1 MHDTSS
7 VSEICA
13 VDRSKN
19 LLSTLLACCINALP
33 AILLLILLLLLSRDE
48 DYVLFALL
56 GSAFLAVSFLFIS
69 TFCCRT
75 DGSWTR
81 QKLFHGFLMSTSL
94 AWIVSLA
101 MLAFLALTPLYL
113 GRDNGDGTNG
123 IMEVVLMLILFT
135 LTYTPLILVVGAPA
149 SFVASRLHT
158 APAPG

>member
-7 VSEICA
+7 VLEICA

-48 DYVLFALL
+48 DYVLFAL
-56 GSAFLAVSFLFIS
+56 SFLFIS

-94 AWIVSLA
+94 AWFVALAVLACLA
-101 MLAFLALTPLYL
+101 MTPLYL

-123 IMEVVLMLILFT
+123 IVEVVLMVILFT
-135 LTYTPLILVVGAPA
+135 LTYTPLILVVGATA
-149 SFVASRLHT
+149 SFVASRFHS
-158 APAPG
+158 APASG